1 MSTSVL
7 HQLQPAHFSAMGEGQ
22 SELLHDARNVMSALQ
37 LYCDLL
43 AEPGVLAEGC
53 QHFAADLRMLV
64 ATSSRFIESLTLRDS
79 SSREISSTPIED
91 LGRAVLHL
99 QGPLTAMAGKNIELE
114 IECLP
119 CPGLVALSQEDL
131 SRILINLTRNA
142 AEAMP
147 QGGRIRVTV
156 QRGGGGSF
164 FEFLDEVTAEI
175 RPTVLL
181 CVQDS
186 GAGIPREVLS
196 RVFEAGFTTK
206 REQGNSGLGLH
217 NVSMLVKASGGEVCA
232 VSLPGQ
238 GARFE
243 VELPLI
249 GSKEANY
256 SFQSYFPKRANLEC

>member
-7 HQLQPAHFSAMGEGQ
+7 HQPQRAQFSTAIEGQ
-22 SELLHDARNVMSALQ
+22 VELLHDARNIMSAFQ

-53 QHFAADLRMLV
+53 QHFASEIRTLV
-64 ATSSRFIESLTLRDS
+64 ATSSRFIERLASQDS
-79 SSREISSTPIED
+79 NPQEICATPIED
-91 LGRAVLHL
+91 LGSAVMQLK
-99 QGPLTAMAGKNIELE
+99 GPLAMMAGKKIEFE

-119 CPGLVALSQEDL
+119 CPGRVALSQEDL
-131 SRILINLTRNA
+131 ARILMNLTRNA

-164 FEFLDEVTAEI
+164 FDFLDEETVET
-175 RPTVLL
+175 RPTALL

-186 GAGIPREVLS
+186 GAGIPREALG
-196 RVFEAGFTTK
+196 RVFDAEFSTK
-206 REQGNSGLGLH
+206 RSRGNSGLGLH
-217 NVSMLVKASGGEVCA
+217 NVSRLVKASGGEVRA
-232 VSLPGQ
+232 VSLPGH

-256 SFQSYFPKRANLEC
+256 GFPSYFPERANLEC